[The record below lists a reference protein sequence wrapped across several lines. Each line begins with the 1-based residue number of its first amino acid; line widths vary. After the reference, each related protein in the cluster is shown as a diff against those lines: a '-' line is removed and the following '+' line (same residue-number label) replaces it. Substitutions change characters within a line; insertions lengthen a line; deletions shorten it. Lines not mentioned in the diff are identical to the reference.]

1 MFYILW
7 ALLGPQPCPI
17 PLDLTSRAHAPT
29 PSKNSRAGIPHGA
42 FARVEA
48 DDGSP
53 HQVGGYAPPRALK
66 HVGVYAFR
74 TAFLEAYSGL
84 PSSMLQ
90 DVESLE
96 QLKVMSAGYSIRSK
110 SRVQGLRA

>member
-1 MFYILW
+1 MFYILE
-7 ALLGPQPCPI
+7 ALRHSGTQALRHSSNLGHASL
-17 PLDLTSRAHAPT
+17 PLDLTSRTHART

-42 FARVEA
+42 FARAEA

-90 DVESLE
+90 DVES
-96 QLKVMSAGYSIRSK
+96 
-110 SRVQGLRA
+110 